1 MARLLYISFTM
12 TQTDILK
19 GDTLQD
25 YELVNRIK
33 QGERALFGQLAEKYY
48 DEIFRYCYYQTGN
61 EHSAYDCTQET
72 FFHLLRFL
80 DNYTERNHFKA
91 YLLRIALN
99 VCRDY
104 YRKYERQNVSSF
116 PPENH
121 MGGQSAPSR
130 FFTNTFGAPSHPS
143 PEQQVE
149 IKLLIQSAL
158 QKLPQVQREVI
169 ILYYYY
175 GYKQREIARITCVP
189 LSTVKTRL
197 RAGTGKLQEI
207 FQQAGLSSPLEY

>member
-1 MARLLYISFTM
+1 M
-12 TQTDILK
+12 
-19 GDTLQD
+19 QD

-33 QGERALFGQLAEKYY
+33 QGDRALFGQLAEKYY

-99 VCRDY
+99 VCRDH
-104 YRKYERQNVSSF
+104 YRKYERQTVPWDS
-116 PPENH
+116 PENH
-121 MGGQSAPSR
+121 MEGKSAS
-130 FFTNTFGAPSHPS
+130 TQYSANDWAAPSHPS

-149 IKLLIQSAL
+149 TKLMIQSAL
-158 QKLPQVQREVI
+158 QKLPHVQREVI

-175 GYKQREIARITCVP
+175 GYKQREIAHITDVP

-207 FQQAGLSSPLEY
+207 FHQAGLRSAWKS